1 MMLRSWFQHESDNP
15 IVLSDDENNVIMRN
29 MDIVVECFLLCHTN
43 YTRFMNVRVIGLN
56 SIYV

>member
-29 MDIVVECFLLCHTN
+29 LDTVVECFLLCTN